1 MPDVLI
7 PRAHLFGNPSKIS
20 ARISPDGQLLAW
32 LAPVDGVLNV
42 WVGPSHA
49 PQDAQP
55 VTNERKRG
63 IRFYQWTYEGRHL
76 VYLQDEQGN
85 ENFHVYAVDPQ
96 TCTTRDI
103 TPLEGVSAMINR
115 VSRTVRDRILVGINH
130 RDPKFHDLHSIDLAT
145 GDISLIEENH
155 GVASFVTDHHYNV
168 HLAVRNT
175 PDGACE
181 ILPRMTRPT
190 LEPC

>member
-1 MPDVLI
+1 MPHILI

-20 ARISPDGQLLAW
+20 ARISPDGHLLAW

-42 WVGPSHA
+42 WVGPSKA
-49 PQDAQP
+49 SQDAQP

-63 IRFYQWTYEGRHL
+63 IRFYRWTYDGRHL

-96 TCTTRDI
+96 TRTTRDL

-115 VSRTVRDRILVGINH
+115 VSRTVRDRILVGINQ

-145 GDISLIEENH
+145 GNISLQFERR
-155 GVASFVTDHHYNV
+155 SFN
-168 HLAVRNT
+168 
-175 PDGACE
+175 AC
-181 ILPRMTRPT
+181 LCATRPGT
-190 LEPC
+190 KSRPARRSLIRSVLETIQPLAP